1 MITIQ
6 VQISEFDEKVLKH
19 EIVDV
24 QAWVQSALNGKIN
37 KVKARLSETA
47 QFELFGDPNIESI
60 PATVSGSISLYFNQS
75 YYQNRE
81 QRVSASLEVN

>member
-19 EIVDV
+19 EITDV
-24 QAWVQSALNGKIN
+24 QDWVQSALNGKIN
-37 KVKARLSETA
+37 KVKERLSETA
-47 QFELFGDPNIESI
+47 QSELFADPNIESI
-60 PATVSGSISLYFNQS
+60 PATVSGSISLYFNQL

-81 QRVSASLEVN
+81 QRISTSFEVN